1 MSDTIQD
8 TLFLQQRE
16 TKTDDRFAREVGP
29 KICQFLSRIIRVSQM
44 FAVDHNQ
51 TTIAARE
58 FAVWLEEQFNQH
70 NEESLQVQMTQSN
83 FFLNGQ
89 LVRLDA
95 RAYTATLAVRVTFL
109 GLAIN
114 QITFNRGVAAEEILA
129 LVEALK
135 HVKDGGLLSLE
146 NFRQPHL
153 ELASVEE
160 KEMDVPEVEDK
171 RRELIELYAG
181 LLVKCSV
188 YFHRL
193 RRGGNPSSK
202 HIKRLVQRICD
213 EVRQKNGDIFIG
225 LINLRLI
232 VGQDFVHAVNTSI
245 YAMMLAETV
254 GLYRTDLV
262 RCAMTALT
270 QDIERMNETEVGAGN
285 FQTGDENHFKTNL
298 TSVISVSSFGS
309 IDVLSAL
316 RLVTTYER
324 GFPFNKPLPQAW
336 YREELRP
343 HLLSRIVEISRHYDL
358 LTQGSEGTTHTPDI
372 ALQKMMMKM
381 GSFYDTHLMKL
392 FVNIVGIYP
401 VGSVVELSTGDK
413 ALVMRSP
420 SVLTEN
426 RISNAHRPVVR
437 LLSSDRIVDLST
449 PTNAGIRII
458 RIVEESQLEERPGAF
473 FLF

>member
-44 FAVDHNQ
+44 FDVEHNQ

-95 RAYTATLAVRVTFL
+95 RSYAATVPVRTTFL

-114 QITFNRGVAAEEILA
+114 QITFNRGVATEEILG
-129 LVEALK
+129 LVQALK

-146 NFRQPHL
+146 TFKQPHL

-171 RRELIELYAG
+171 RREIIELYAG

-213 EVRQKNGDIFIG
+213 EVRQNGDIFIG

-254 GLYRTDLV
+254 GLQRTDLV

-270 QDIERMNETEVGAGN
+270 QDIERMNETEVASGN
-285 FQTGDENHFKTNL
+285 FQTGDDNHFKTNL

-381 GSFYDTHLMKL
+381 GSFYDTQLLKL

-401 VGSVVELSTGDK
+401 VGSVVELSTGEK

-426 RISNAHRPVVR
+426 RISSAHRPVVR
-437 LLSSDRIVDLST
+437 LLTSDRIVDLLT
-449 PTNAGIRII
+449 PSNAGIRII